1 MRIVNSANI
10 VDLKLMITQK
20 QNKNFLVKLPLILA
34 IISIV
39 ISIVEVLSTP
49 MIMGLNSIIISGLI
63 SVIGGIIGICLMEK
77 LNEPLFSAINFITVT
92 VIIFIFIG
100 RFGEISAI
108 LFIVTAVLILY
119 LSGIQ
124 IKNKKLLAIPIL
136 MVVLVF
142 SILIIGGVA
151 YNINAE
157 NS

>member
-63 SVIGGIIGICLMEK
+63 SVIGG
-77 LNEPLFSAINFITVT
+77 NN
-92 VIIFIFIG
+92 
-100 RFGEISAI
+100 R
-108 LFIVTAVLILY
+108 Y
-119 LSGIQ
+119 LSNGK
-124 IKNKKLLAIPIL
+124 IK
-136 MVVLVF
+136 
-142 SILIIGGVA
+142 
-151 YNINAE
+151 
-157 NS
+157 